1 MRRKKCNTKERKG
14 KGRTEN
20 EKKEGKVK
28 GIKKMKEG
36 KIKEGNE
43 KEKRNYFP

>member
-14 KGRTEN
+14 KGRMK
-20 EKKEGKVK
+20 KKEGKVK